1 MKVTTKQRSSY
12 MLDKLQVFFEMNDAE
27 NDVLRSVKIRINS
40 KKQKT
45 ISDFF
50 SNM

>member
-1 MKVTTKQRSSY
+1 
-12 MLDKLQVFFEMNDAE
+12 MNDAE
-27 NDVLRSVKIRINS
+27 NDMLRSLASLTNKVEKMRINS